1 MSPPS
6 TTSATIS
13 LSLMKVGQ
21 TGRHQLVPSHG
32 SYMHLFGIVLRV
44 SGDKE
49 APLSVTQ
56 SLSVHSITGTHDP
69 LCMAVGS

>member
-1 MSPPS
+1 
-6 TTSATIS
+6 
-13 LSLMKVGQ
+13 
-21 TGRHQLVPSHG
+21 
-32 SYMHLFGIVLRV
+32 MHLFGIVLRV